1 MVSMMEIAGILLS
14 ASVTTFSLGLLTI
27 SLVSYLKYKNQK
39 LLFVSVA
46 FFIFLVKGIVMS
58 TNMFFEPY
66 TTSTFFYSVFD
77 LVILVLLFGA
87 TLKRDKNV

>member
-1 MVSMMEIAGILLS
+1 MMEIAGILLS
-14 ASVTTFSLGLLTI
+14 ASVTTFSLGLLII

-46 FFIFLVKGIVMS
+46 FFFFLVKGIVMS
-58 TNMFFEPY
+58 TNMFYEPY
-66 TTSTFFYSVFD
+66 TTSTLFYSILD
-77 LVILVLLFGA
+77 LIILVLLFGA